1 MKECNADKTFVHLN
15 LGDSKEEAGENNIE
29 KKKESN
35 RKGLVKKS

>member
-15 LGDSKEEAGENNIE
+15 LGGNKEEAGENNIE

-35 RKGLVKKS
+35 RKRFVKES